1 MKCLLFLFLF
11 LFSAC
16 GDHDSL
22 SQDSIRERQQ
32 LEQKVASL
40 NQVIKEM
47 ADEINN
53 LQVEIDALNG
63 MLANC
68 EKAESAQPLPGQSEP
83 QPKSVPAEPDKQQRL
98 LDYLEN
104 LEKQNK

>member
-1 MKCLLFLFLF
+1 MKCILCVFMFLIV
-11 LFSAC
+11 AC
-16 GDHDSL
+16 GDHDSATR
-22 SQDSIRERQQ
+22 DSVRERQE

-47 ADEINN
+47 SDEINS
-53 LQVEIDALNG
+53 LQSEIDALNG

-68 EKAESAQPLPGQSEP
+68 EKAEPAQPLPAPSEP
-83 QPKSVPAEPDKQQRL
+83 QPKFQPAEEDKQKRL

-104 LEKQNK
+104 LDKRKK